1 MLKIFTPLI
10 FVLTSLPVISATAST
25 STTQVFF
32 NSSFVGENAPG
43 KSEHSDDTQR
53 LKKIL
58 DHYDEWE
65 GVRYKFGGNS
75 RKGIDCSAYM
85 QRIFKD
91 EFSYSLPRT
100 SHEQIKLGSRIAK
113 NKLNTGDLVF
123 FKTSSRERHVGVY
136 IGDGKFVHASTK
148 VGVTVSELDNQYW
161 KTKYDQ
167 ARRINHAEA

>member
-1 MLKIFTPLI
+1 M
-10 FVLTSLPVISATAST
+10 
-25 STTQVFF
+25 
-32 NSSFVGENAPG
+32 
-43 KSEHSDDTQR
+43 QR

-65 GVRYKFGGNS
+65 GVRYKIGGNS

-85 QRIFKD
+85 QRIFED

-100 SHEQIKLGSRIAK
+100 THEQIKLGSHIAK
-113 NKLNTGDLVF
+113 NELDTGDLVF
-123 FKTSSRERHVGVY
+123 FKISSQKRHVGVY
-136 IGDGKFVHASTK
+136 IGDGKFVHASSK
-148 VGVTVSELDNQYW
+148 VGITVSELNNQYW